1 TNDLGLL
8 HVHGGKTDSFSE
20 ADGLSGDD
28 VINFFEDREGNMWVA
43 TSNGLDRFRDYAVPN
58 ISIKQGLSNTVT
70 TSVPASPDGSIWIST
85 SNGLNRWRNGQISVP
100 LHGSHSTLFQ
110 DGSGRIWVSSSGKF
124 GYLEHNHFVPV
135 PDLSGGPIY
144 STAEAPLGDLWVT
157 KQEALF
163 HL

>member
-1 TNDLGLL
+1 
-8 HVHGGKTDSFSE
+8 
-20 ADGLSGDD
+20 
-28 VINFFEDREGNMWVA
+28 
-43 TSNGLDRFRDYAVPN
+43 FRDYAVPN

-70 TSVPASPDGSIWIST
+70 TSVAASRDGSIWIST

-163 HL
+163 HLRQEKIVQHIPWAGMGHKEPASVVAADPSQGVWL